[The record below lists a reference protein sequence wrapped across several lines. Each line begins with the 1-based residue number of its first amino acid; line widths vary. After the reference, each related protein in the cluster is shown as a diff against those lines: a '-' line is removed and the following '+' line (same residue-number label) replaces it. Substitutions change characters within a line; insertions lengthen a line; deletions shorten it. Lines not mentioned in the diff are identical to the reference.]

1 MGQMTMP
8 ATLRLSNTE
17 QEALRHKCIEI
28 NKLLVRQGRMPIKD
42 SELAHF
48 ILENATP
55 CAKVSASGELT
66 LELEV

>member
-17 QEALRHKCIEI
+17 QEALRQKCIEI
-28 NKLLVRQGRMPIKD
+28 NNLLIKQGRMPIKD

-55 CAKVSASGELT
+55 CAKVSASGELM
-66 LELEV
+66 LEIED